1 MHCTNCGTVIPQG
14 ARFCAACGAPVADP
28 ELTQPRRHSS
38 SLAARSAAVE
48 EVERIIFKTRPTL
61 LFIAMG
67 YVIAALAA
75 VLLVSGLAYLGV
87 SAFISLIIG
96 LALLLVPA
104 CYHIRR
110 NTISYTLTDSRIE
123 IARGTIVRTTR
134 NIPLEKVQDVTVSA
148 TIFQRLLGFGDL
160 VIDNA
165 SEQGGATVL
174 HNIPKPS
181 QHAELLLR
189 ELRR

>member
-1 MHCTNCGTVIPQG
+1 
-14 ARFCAACGAPVADP
+14 
-28 ELTQPRRHSS
+28 
-38 SLAARSAAVE
+38 VE